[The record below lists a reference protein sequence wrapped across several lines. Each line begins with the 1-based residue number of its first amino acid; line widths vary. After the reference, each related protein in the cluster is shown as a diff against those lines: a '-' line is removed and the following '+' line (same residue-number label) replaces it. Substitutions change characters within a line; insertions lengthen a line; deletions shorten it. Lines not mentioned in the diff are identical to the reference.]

1 MIIINRIII
10 YVLFQHKTVH
20 FTIKNN
26 YYYYYNM
33 IDIKKI
39 NLLTFVHFKD
49 LLHNEKKT
57 PRILLISNNN
67 RNVYLFTYH

>member
-1 MIIINRIII
+1 
-10 YVLFQHKTVH
+10 
-20 FTIKNN
+20 
-26 YYYYYNM
+26 M

>member
-1 MIIINRIII
+1 
-10 YVLFQHKTVH
+10 
-20 FTIKNN
+20 
-26 YYYYYNM
+26 M

-57 PRILLISNNN
+57 PIRILLISNNN